1 MKTASGGTLVTN
13 QPHPAMAPGT
23 VLSWCQSRVLV
34 GLLLTFFF
42 LLTMVTGCQAP
53 LPQEISPVTFTTLP
67 ASKAA
72 QLSDDG
78 DKEPLLQALAAS
90 LAYWQK
96 QDPAR
101 VVEACGESYHVKDF
115 SLSLEKFQTLLT
127 ETAANQLMTAVA
139 DTFTFCQIQP
149 RQGEGKL
156 LVTGYYQPRF
166 LASRVRRP
174 PFLYPVY
181 GPPADLL
188 QAQVFT
194 DKESKEIGR
203 LADDRLVPYWTRSEI
218 ETKDL
223 LHGSELCFLADP
235 VDVFILQ
242 VQGSGLVQFE
252 DGELKQLLFAGS
264 NGREYRSIG
273 RLLADE
279 GRIPLAEITMP
290 RIRQYLHEHL
300 DERQRIL
307 HYNERYVFF
316 RLEEHG
322 PGPIGSMGAVLTP
335 ERSVALDLSAF
346 PQGGLYFLS
355 SARPTEKIT
364 TPQSWQPLNRFVLH
378 QDTGTAIK
386 GYGRLDFFWGS
397 GEYPERAAGL
407 MKQPGTL
414 YLLMQKHPEP

>member
-1 MKTASGGTLVTN
+1 MKSRGQLVTS
-13 QPHPAMAPGT
+13 QPRHTIPFGAASQGS
-23 VLSWCQSRVLV
+23 LRA
-34 GLLLTFFF
+34 GILTALF
-42 LLTMVTGCQAP
+42 LLVIVAGCSSP
-53 LPQEISPVTFTTLP
+53 LPQETSSVTFAKLP

-78 DKEPLLQALAAS
+78 DKDSLLQALAAS

-96 QDPAR
+96 QEPTR
-101 VVEACGESYHVKDF
+101 RVEACGESYRAKDF
-115 SLSLEKFQTLLT
+115 SLSLEKFQTLLA
-127 ETAANQLMTAVA
+127 ETAPNQLMTAVA
-139 DTFTFCQIQP
+139 DTFTFCQIQSGP
-149 RQGEGKL
+149 GEGKL

-166 LASRVRRP
+166 LASRVRNP

-194 DKESKEIGR
+194 DKETKEVGR
-203 LADDRLVPYWTRSEI
+203 LVEGRLVPYWTRREI
-218 ETKDL
+218 ETKGL
-223 LHGSELCFLADP
+223 LQGGELCYLADP
-235 VDVFILQ
+235 VEVFILQ

-252 DGELKQLLFAGS
+252 DGELKQLLFAGT

-300 DERQRIL
+300 DEQQRIL

-316 RLEEHG
+316 RLEDQG
-322 PGPIGSMGAVLTP
+322 AGPIGSMGAILIP
-335 ERSVALDLSAF
+335 ERSVALDLNAF

-355 SARPTEKIT
+355 TERPTEKIT
-364 TPQSWQPLNRFVLH
+364 TPQAWRPLNRFVLH
-378 QDTGTAIK
+378 QDTGTAIR

-407 MKQPGTL
+407 MKQPGNL
-414 YLLMQKHPEP
+414 YLLMLKHPEP